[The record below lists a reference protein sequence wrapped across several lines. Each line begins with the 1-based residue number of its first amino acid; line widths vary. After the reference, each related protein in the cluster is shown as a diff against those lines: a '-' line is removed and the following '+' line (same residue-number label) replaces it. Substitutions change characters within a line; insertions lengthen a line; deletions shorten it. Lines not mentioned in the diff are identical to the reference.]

1 MSISSDFLYDF
12 ALMSYRLCCMATSPR
27 RWGGVQL
34 ALLPGGYGKLSVS
47 RKRRLAPHVAC
58 SNGSQL
64 CLLVL
69 FDLVRPLFGKSVCSA
84 RASAPPLPGRTVQAP
99 LPPTSNPSRVK
110 LSNFECCISTRMT
123 DDGFRTHG
131 RPQNVLQRG
140 RGRVKKTF
148 LKAQPSGVFLGF
160 IGFFGQTGKIGKI
173 IQKLS
178 NLKP

>member
-1 MSISSDFLYDF
+1 M
-12 ALMSYRLCCMATSPR
+12 
-27 RWGGVQL
+27 QL
-34 ALLPGGYGKLSVS
+34 ALLPGGRYGKLSVS
-47 RKRRLAPHVAC
+47 RKRRLALHVAC

-69 FDLVRPLFGKSVCSA
+69 FDLVRSA
-84 RASAPPLPGRTVQAP
+84 VQGRLPPLPGRTVQAP